1 MAPESSLSP
10 PPLIDTHAH
19 LDEEAFDPDRA
30 EVVARA
36 AAAGIIRIVTIGTT
50 ADTSRRA
57 IEVAANYPSVYAAVG
72 IQPNYAAQAKAGDW
86 EVIEGLASEPRVVAI
101 GETGLDRYWDYA
113 PFDVQIDYFQR
124 HIGLA
129 QKLDKPFVVHCREA
143 EADVVAQLRA
153 AAGRGTLRGVMHSFT
168 GSLETAEA
176 CLELGLYISF
186 AGMLTYKKSQALRD
200 LVKVLPL
207 ERIVVETDSP
217 YLAPQPMRGKRNE
230 PAFMRVTANALAELA
245 GMPQE
250 EFARQTTANACRLF
264 GLSIEDDKNLTAD
277 IADGRG

>member
-1 MAPESSLSP
+1 MAPESSPSP
-10 PPLIDTHAH
+10 SPLIDTHAH
-19 LDEEAFDPDRA
+19 LDEEAFDPDRS
-30 EVVARA
+30 EVIARA

-57 IEVAANYPSVYAAVG
+57 VEVAANFPSVYAAVG

-86 EVIEGLASEPRVVAI
+86 EVIESLAAEPRVVAI

-124 HIGLA
+124 HIELA
-129 QKLDKPFVVHCREA
+129 QRLDKPFVVHCREA

-153 AAGRGTLRGVMHSFT
+153 AAGRGPLRGVMHSFT
-168 GSLETAEA
+168 GSLETAVA

-200 LVKVLPL
+200 LVKELPI

-230 PAFMRVTANALAELA
+230 PAFVRVTANALADLA

-264 GLSIEDDKNLTAD
+264 GLSLDNDSTTEHE
-277 IADGRG
+277 

>member
-1 MAPESSLSP
+1 MAPESTPSP

-57 IEVAANYPSVYAAVG
+57 VEVAANYPSVYAAVG

-86 EVIEGLASEPRVVAI
+86 EVIEGLASESKVVAI

-129 QKLDKPFVVHCREA
+129 QRLGKPFVVHCREA

-153 AAGRGTLRGVMHSFT
+153 AAGGGPLRGVMHSFT

-176 CLELGLYISF
+176 CLELGLYLSF

-200 LVKVLPL
+200 LVKELPL

-230 PAFMRVTANALAELA
+230 PAFVRVTANALAELA

-264 GLSIEDDKNLTAD
+264 GLSLDNESTTEHE
-277 IADGRG
+277 

>member
-1 MAPESSLSP
+1 MTLETAPTP

-19 LDEEAFDPDRA
+19 LDEDAFDADRD
-30 EVVARA
+30 EVVSRA
-36 AAAGIIRIVTIGTT
+36 AANGIVRIVTIGTT

-57 IEVAANYPSVYAAVG
+57 VEVAARFPVVYAAVG

-86 EVIEGLASEPRVVAI
+86 EAVEGLAEGPKVVAI

-113 PFDVQIDYFQR
+113 PFDVQIDYFHR

-129 QKLDKPFVVHCREA
+129 QRLQKPFVVHCRDAEA
-143 EADVVAQLRA
+143 ETVAELRL
-153 AAGRGTLRGVMHSFT
+153 AAGRGPLAGVMHSFT
-168 GSLETAEA
+168 GGLETARA

-200 LVKVLPL
+200 LVKEIPL
-207 ERIVVETDSP
+207 DRIVVETDSP

-230 PAFMRVTANALAELA
+230 PSFVRVTANALAELA
-245 GMPQE
+245 GISQD
-250 EFARQTTANACRLF
+250 EFARHSTANACRLF
-264 GLSIEDDKNLTAD
+264 GLKLDDESTTAPL
-277 IADGRG
+277 